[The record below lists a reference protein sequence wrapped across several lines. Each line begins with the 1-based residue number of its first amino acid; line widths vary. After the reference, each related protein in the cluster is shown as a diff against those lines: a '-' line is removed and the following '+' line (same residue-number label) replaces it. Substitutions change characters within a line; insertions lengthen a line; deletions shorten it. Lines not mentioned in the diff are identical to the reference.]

1 MQPREQELI
10 DYPVVRYDA
19 KENRLVEDHKYT
31 SIECYLDIYLNGR
44 RFTTSFCSPGDH
56 EDLVTG
62 ILAQM
67 GQIRRAEDIV
77 SLRIDEDALEAWVET
92 TADAQEWAKGSAKD
106 PRYYRARQILDC
118 EPEKIFERP
127 RDVRFYA
134 KDILA
139 CADKLLSEMAA
150 THEKTNGVHSGILY
164 DQKARR
170 VLVFREDIGR
180 HNVFDKLFGW
190 ALQNGVDVADKI
202 IIFSGRCSSEMML
215 KLGRMGI
222 AAVAAKSVPTT
233 LSLKLAKKLG
243 ITLAARMR
251 PGSFCI
257 YTNPERILVEKD
269 SPGEKNIE
277 FPDIIFE

>member
-10 DYPVVRYDA
+10 DYPVVRYDSQ
-19 KENRLVEDHKYT
+19 ESRLIDDHKYT
-31 SIECYLDIYLNGR
+31 SIECCLDIYLNGR
-44 RFTTSFCSPGDH
+44 HLASSFCSPGDH

-62 ILAQM
+62 ILAQR
-67 GQIRRAEDIV
+67 GQIRRAGDIV
-77 SLRIDEDALEAWVET
+77 SLQVDEDAREAHVET
-92 TADAQEWAKGSAKD
+92 TAEAQQWAKGAAQD
-106 PRYYRARQILDC
+106 PRYYRARQILAC

-127 RDVRFYA
+127 RAVRFYA

-170 VLVFREDIGR
+170 ILVFREDVGR

-190 ALQNGVDVADKI
+190 ALRNGVDITDKI

-222 AAVAAKSVPTT
+222 STVAAKSVPTT
-233 LSLKLAKKLG
+233 LSLKLAEKLG

-257 YTNPERILVEKD
+257 YTNPERILVD
-269 SPGEKNIE
+269 
-277 FPDIIFE
+277 

>member
-1 MQPREQELI
+1 MQPREHELI
-10 DYPVVRYDA
+10 DFPVVRYDSQ
-19 KENRLVEDHKYT
+19 KGRLVEDHKYT
-31 SIECYLDIYLNGR
+31 SIECYLDIYLNGQ

-67 GQIRRAEDIV
+67 GQIRDAEDIV
-77 SLRIDEDALEAWVET
+77 SLSINEEELEAQVET
-92 TADAQEWAKGSAKD
+92 TAAAQEWAKNSAED

-127 RDVRFYA
+127 RNVRFYA

-164 DQKARR
+164 DQKERR
-170 VLVFREDIGR
+170 ILVFREDIGR

-190 ALQNGVDVADKI
+190 ALRNGVDITDKI

-222 AAVAAKSVPTT
+222 STVAAKSVPTT

-257 YTNPERILVEKD
+257 YTNPERIIVEKD
-269 SPGEKNIE
+269 DLAEKSV
-277 FPDIIFE
+277 